1 MYNVVL
7 QCENCIE
14 TNRVQRGTYQDFFE
28 DKVIACSKRSEGF
41 HGNYQGTTVRLLSS
55 LLLRAKLIVLLIKS
69 SFSGSFEKWLNF
81 IRLRAT
87 ASARNP
93 HDHIHRIF
101 KLHTFRDL
109 LTITYKTEPYLV
121 CLFSLFSLA
130 RSRIILLSYLL
141 FRFKCIAVS
150 IFIANVSVVF

>member
-55 LLLRAKLIVLLIKS
+55 LLLRAKLIV
-69 SFSGSFEKWLNF
+69 
-81 IRLRAT
+81 
-87 ASARNP
+87 
-93 HDHIHRIF
+93 HIHRIF

-150 IFIANVSVVF
+150 IFIANVTVVF